1 MCSAVLCYH
10 VPFFLLLPFRL
21 KLDLYAPYCPLFRLN
36 LVVYLVCTKLLSEL
50 LSIWFLRS
58 SDNTTTSAT
67 DGTSPHSPTQQPTLL
82 ILASHPPELPLF
94 SHEWTY
100 QIREQKT
107 METSLDNDKDK
118 SLALKYFQSSLFV

>member
-58 SDNTTTSAT
+58 SDNTVGFRSNR
-67 DGTSPHSPTQQPTLL
+67 
-82 ILASHPPELPLF
+82 HP
-94 SHEWTY
+94 SVTV
-100 QIREQKT
+100 
-107 METSLDNDKDK
+107 TSLTKF
-118 SLALKYFQSSLFV
+118 LVRHLT